1 MVNPQTE
8 QVVPATPEKE
18 VWIPGFGKLTRAQ
31 IQKRID
37 QMIEDLYQSH
47 KKGNIKRIKY
57 YMTNGVLAAL
67 VAKESQIREDEEA
80 QKMKPVTE
88 QLDKLASELEPT
100 MPRLALAIDR
110 VSDSLEKVA
119 AGGTK
124 EDAVRVIS
132 ALQDIWDR
140 HPKTREAI
148 QNLENAL
155 MKEFGIT
162 DKELIQHDVDK

>member
-1 MVNPQTE
+1 
-8 QVVPATPEKE
+8 
-18 VWIPGFGKLTRAQ
+18 
-31 IQKRID
+31 
-37 QMIEDLYQSH
+37 
-47 KKGNIKRIKY
+47 
-57 YMTNGVLAAL
+57 
-67 VAKESQIREDEEA
+67 
-80 QKMKPVTE
+80 
-88 QLDKLASELEPT
+88 
-100 MPRLALAIDR
+100 
-110 VSDSLEKVA
+110 VA